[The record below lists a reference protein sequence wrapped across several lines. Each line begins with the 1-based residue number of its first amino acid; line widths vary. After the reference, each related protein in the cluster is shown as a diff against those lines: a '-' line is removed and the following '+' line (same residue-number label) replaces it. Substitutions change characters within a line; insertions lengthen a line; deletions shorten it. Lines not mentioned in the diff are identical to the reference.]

1 MNSILSK
8 ILGTPIGIPSSGKN
22 PKDGDGDGKFSIPG
36 GEDVIPVEAAMII
49 STNNARAKV
58 KSFVNADP
66 ARKARIKKMFEKGFQ
81 GGFTI
86 DKTTEN
92 DIKTGIS
99 VGRNKHGIRLDKN
112 NAFDGDGVPK
122 KEAIRLIM
130 AWLDYHGDEVF
141 DNPLNDAR
149 EVGIGG
155 WLDGED
161 FYLDVVDVYENNARN
176 ISRAPQLGKEQNQIA
191 VANLDQIQIALETGD
206 WTGTTIDSGG
216 DGAETLD
223 LKMFDD
229 QMDIYST
236 IQPEINPQNLTLGPF
251 PIKPKRKKS
260 LIEELM
266 SSQNI
271 SIFISETK
279 GKYKNG

>member
-1 MNSILSK
+1 MNKILSK
-8 ILGTPIGIPSSGKN
+8 ILGIPIGDSSSGKD
-22 PKDGDGDGKFSIPG
+22 PKDGDGDGKFSIAG
-36 GEDVIPVEAAMII
+36 GEDVIPVAAAIII
-49 STNNARAKV
+49 SRNNARAKV
-58 KSFVNADP
+58 KSFVDADP
-66 ARKARIKKMFEKGFQ
+66 SRKARIKKMFEKGFQ
-81 GGFTI
+81 GGFTM

-99 VGRNKHGIRLDKN
+99 VGRNRHGIRLDKKDV
-112 NAFDGDGVPK
+112 FDSDGIPK
-122 KEAIRLIM
+122 KEAIRIMM
-130 AWLDYHGDEVF
+130 AWIDYHGDEVF

-161 FYLDVVDVYENNARN
+161 FYLDVVDVYENNTKN
-176 ISRAPQLGKEQNQIA
+176 ISRAPQLGKEQNQIS
-191 VANLDQIQIALETGD
+191 VANLDQIQIALETDD

-223 LKMFDD
+223 LQIFID
-229 QMDIYST
+229 QMGVYST
-236 IQPEINPQNLTLGPF
+236 IQPDVEINPSFPIMRPF

-260 LIEELM
+260 LIEELL
-266 SSQNI
+266 SSENI

-279 GKYKNG
+279 GK

>member
-1 MNSILSK
+1 MSSLLSK
-8 ILGTPIGIPSSGKN
+8 ILGTPIGLPSSGKN
-22 PKDGDGDGKFSIPG
+22 PKDGDGDRKFSIDG
-36 GEDVIPVEAAMII
+36 GEDIIPVETAMII
-49 STNNARAKV
+49 STNNARSKV

-81 GGFTI
+81 GGFTV
-86 DKTTEN
+86 DKATEN

-99 VGRNKHGIRLDKN
+99 VGRNRHGVRLDKKDVF
-112 NAFDGDGVPK
+112 NADGTPK
-122 KEAIRLIM
+122 KEAIRLLM
-130 AWLDYHGDEVF
+130 AWIDYHGDKVF

-161 FYLDVVDVYENNARN
+161 FYLDIVDVYENNAKN
-176 ISRAPQLGKEQNQIA
+176 ISRAPQLGKEQNQIS
-191 VANLDQIQIALETGD
+191 VANLDRIQTALETDD
-206 WTGTTIDSGG
+206 WTDTTIDSGG

-223 LKMFDD
+223 VRMFDD
-229 QMDIYST
+229 QLEIYST
-236 IQPEINPQNLTLGPF
+236 IEPGMEINPNFPALKPY

-266 SSQNI
+266 SSENI
-271 SIFISETK
+271 CIFISETK
-279 GKYKNG
+279 RK